1 MRLKG
6 KVAAWFYGIILFVA
20 AVEVPLLIV
29 SVWIEPNLFG
39 AVISFLTLVCVESL
53 CLSIVMRNYVEFQ
66 KEALLIVFGFIK
78 KSISYDEII
87 GLSVTKE
94 PWSSLAASIDRIKI
108 RTKSKGDIM
117 ISVVEKKRF
126 WDEMKSRKPDAV
138 IGLPPNEV

>member
-6 KVAAWFYGIILFVA
+6 KVAVWFYAIIFFVA
-20 AVEVPLLIV
+20 AFEVPILIV

-39 AVISFLTLVCVESL
+39 ALISLLVLVCVEIL
-53 CLSIVMRNYVEFQ
+53 CLSVALRNYVVFQ
-66 KEALLIVFGFIK
+66 NETLLVVFGFIK
-78 KSISYDEII
+78 KSIPYSEII

-117 ISVVEKKRF
+117 ISIVDKKRF
-126 WDEMKSRKPDAV
+126 CEEMQSRNPDAV
-138 IGLPPNEV
+138 ISLPPNEV